1 MRRRLIPFLVSL
13 LFLSIALALA
23 HAQDPCSLVCIDYE
37 CKKVCS
43 GGTAIPTSAP
53 TSPPDATP
61 GPPGGDGGGTPV
73 LPGTPPP
80 TSPLFRPQPL
90 LRTGS
95 APMNGSDAFV
105 SRRTRQC
112 SIQQRLPALTR
123 PSDNEDNPLRGIEV
137 LSSV

>member
-61 GPPGGDGGGTPV
+61 GPPGGGGGGTPV
-73 LPGTPPP
+73 PPGTPPP
-80 TSPLFRPQPL
+80 DVTPFPTPTPPQDRVCADEWFRCVCLPPDSPVLYP
-90 LRTGS
+90 
-95 APMNGSDAFV
+95 AAFARV
-105 SRRTRQC
+105 
-112 SIQQRLPALTR
+112 
-123 PSDNEDNPLRGIEV
+123 NPPK
-137 LSSV
+137 